1 MNITSKK
8 IKQMLCITKSKLI
21 ILVFLFS
28 SYFSGYSQINKQNVK
43 NGLEIKNPSVI
54 SEEKGSKLEC
64 ASTANPTLV
73 EFLTETKKGEK
84 KKEEIKVGSKVKL
97 LSGKQTGV
105 VEEIQNNRAR
115 VIFGNL
121 KTLASLE
128 TLEVVD

>member
-1 MNITSKK
+1 MTKLLSAEKLKRLDKK
-8 IKQMLCITKSKLI
+8 QQEKKEKAQA
-21 ILVFLFS
+21 LVL
-28 SYFSGYSQINKQNVK
+28 
-43 NGLEIKNPSVI
+43 
-54 SEEKGSKLEC
+54 
-64 ASTANPTLV
+64 
-73 EFLTETKKGEK
+73 EK

-97 LSGKQTGV
+97 LNGRQTGI

>member
-1 MNITSKK
+1 MTKLLSAEKLKRLDKK
-8 IKQMLCITKSKLI
+8 QQEKKEKVKAQ
-21 ILVFLFS
+21 IL
-28 SYFSGYSQINKQNVK
+28 
-43 NGLEIKNPSVI
+43 
-54 SEEKGSKLEC
+54 
-64 ASTANPTLV
+64 
-73 EFLTETKKGEK
+73 EK

-97 LSGKQTGV
+97 LNGRQTGI

>member
-1 MNITSKK
+1 MKK
-8 IKQMLCITKSKLI
+8 QQEKKEKAQA
-21 ILVFLFS
+21 LVL
-28 SYFSGYSQINKQNVK
+28 
-43 NGLEIKNPSVI
+43 
-54 SEEKGSKLEC
+54 
-64 ASTANPTLV
+64 
-73 EFLTETKKGEK
+73 EK

-97 LSGKQTGV
+97 LNGRQTGV

>member
-1 MNITSKK
+1 MTKLLSAEKLKRLDKK
-8 IKQMLCITKSKLI
+8 QQEKKEKVKAQ
-21 ILVFLFS
+21 IL
-28 SYFSGYSQINKQNVK
+28 
-43 NGLEIKNPSVI
+43 
-54 SEEKGSKLEC
+54 
-64 ASTANPTLV
+64 
-73 EFLTETKKGEK
+73 EK

-97 LSGKQTGV
+97 LNGKQTGV